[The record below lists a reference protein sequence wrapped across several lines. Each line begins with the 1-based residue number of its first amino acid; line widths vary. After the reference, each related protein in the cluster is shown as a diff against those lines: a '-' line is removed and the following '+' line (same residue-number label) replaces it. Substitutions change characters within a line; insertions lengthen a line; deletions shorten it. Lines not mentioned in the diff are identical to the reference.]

1 MPGPASYLGPL
12 LAPKNP
18 RGLPGVSHEL
28 ALATALPST
37 SARIKPRATAAAD
50 LQHPLKEFRVESR
63 NEALCAPGKTGKAG
77 PLIRYF
83 QELIL

>member
-50 LQHPLKEFRVESR
+50 LQHPLKELRGEGR
-63 NEALCAPGKTGKAG
+63 NEALCAPGSWQDRS
-77 PLIRYF
+77 LIVT
-83 QELIL
+83 